1 MEIKMGEFYLFN
13 KYLFSLYYVSG
24 TKAMIWVSGK
34 DRDVQD
40 DAQISGFDDLFD
52 NDIAAL
58 IN

>member
-24 TKAMIWVSGK
+24 TKAMVWVSGK
-34 DRDVQD
+34 DQDVQD
-40 DAQISGFDDLFD
+40 DTQISGFDDLFD
-52 NDIAAL
+52 DIAAL

>member
-24 TKAMIWVSGK
+24 TRAMVWVSGK
-34 DRDVQD
+34 DQDVQD

-52 NDIAAL
+52 DIAAL